1 MIFLFGYI
9 NIYHNN
15 GDMTMNKEEKEQPK
29 ARMQPLS
36 MHPLKP
42 EEALTAFMK
51 IDKKKLLR
59 AEKKEKD
66 DAFLSA

>member
-1 MIFLFGYI
+1 MKKKKKQFKIG
-9 NIYHNN
+9 
-15 GDMTMNKEEKEQPK
+15 
-29 ARMQPLS
+29 MQPLS

-59 AEKKEKD
+59 AERKEKD
-66 DAFLSA
+66 NAFLNA

>member
-1 MIFLFGYI
+1 M
-9 NIYHNN
+9 
-15 GDMTMNKEEKEQPK
+15 KRKK
-29 ARMQPLS
+29 KSSKKRMQPLS

-59 AEKKEKD
+59 AEKKAKKLEQ
-66 DAFLSA
+66 